1 MKGLS
6 PETSLDKKSRSPMV
20 STHVLLKNGHLP
32 YPATKKDVR
41 FVLQLD
47 SHVLSSVLL
56 SCKSSKKVRQGAREL
71 DVRTITVW
79 TCHYYHYLRTSGH
92 LLSMKYYFVSGI
104 TI

>member
-1 MKGLS
+1 MRIIEKEQLEKNLTHRSMLCGFREKGG
-6 PETSLDKKSRSPMV
+6 PRDRQGKE
-20 STHVLLKNGHLP
+20 G
-32 YPATKKDVR
+32 
-41 FVLQLD
+41 D